1 MYAPVYYR
9 DCPHILNQLY
19 IVSLS
24 KYFDNNSVLIHIIS
38 LLFFTMYDK
47 EKANG
52 LIAGIQIET
61 PLRDSGSKQTIE
73 IASGSP
79 YKTLHIS
86 TIHKYT
92 GRNLEEWILLTACK

>member
-1 MYAPVYYR
+1 
-9 DCPHILNQLY
+9 
-19 IVSLS
+19 
-24 KYFDNNSVLIHIIS
+24 
-38 LLFFTMYDK
+38 MYDK

-52 LIAGIQIET
+52 LIAGIQIEP
-61 PLRDSGSKQTIE
+61 PLRDSGSKQTTE

-79 YKTLHIS
+79 YKTLYIS